1 MRYFQT
7 KRLGFYLFILAWIS
21 AVVATG
27 GYLLDTAKTAD
38 RDQNVVIMCAVA
50 LVLPILL
57 EILYAFGLKL
67 DFINLMPIIFV
78 ALITFVVGTYLKE
91 RVDVLGYIF
100 TDHFSFEV
108 DYPELGVALVGYIA
122 SLVLG
127 LLSSFFRQDVR

>member
-1 MRYFQT
+1 MILGYTLRIFSLLNYF
-7 KRLGFYLFILAWIS
+7 K
-21 AVVATG
+21 
-27 GYLLDTAKTAD
+27 
-38 RDQNVVIMCAVA
+38 
-50 LVLPILL
+50 
-57 EILYAFGLKL
+57 LKL
-67 DFINLMPIIFV
+67 DFINLMPIIFIV
-78 ALITFVVGTYLKE
+78 LITFVVGTYLKE